1 MTFRYYDCDGHQ
13 LTPEQLRELNISTP
27 VMEHVFASVLKRV
40 QGENDLLRSSSKR
53 PEPVEGQS
61 VL

>member
-1 MTFRYYDCDGHQ
+1 MTFRYYDCEGHQ

-40 QGENDLLRSSSKR
+40 QEEIDMPASSSKV
-53 PEPVEGQS
+53 PEPVES
-61 VL
+61 